1 MKHPQQKLPHLKIL
15 QESADWLVIDKPV
28 GLSVH
33 NEKVNVLT
41 LLTQIKRNPNL
52 SFHAVHRLDAET
64 SGVLL
69 VAKDAEV
76 AAKLSEEMQKD
87 SRKLYQAVL
96 RGEMKEDETSWDWK
110 LSDKAEGRKNPQG
123 LLKDRKDCETLVR
136 VIEKNKYFTL
146 AECEILTGRQH
157 QIRKHSALAK
167 HAIVGD
173 ARYNDPKYNERIAGI
188 YDTDRMFLHA
198 AELRMRIDGREQV
211 FKAPLPAEFKALM
224 RGK

>member
-1 MKHPQQKLPHLKIL
+1 MKHLKIL

-33 NEKVNVLT
+33 NDKVNVLSA
-41 LLTQIKRNPNL
+41 LVQIKRNPNL

-76 AAKLSEEMQKD
+76 AAKLAEEMQKD
-87 SRKLYQAVL
+87 SCHKTYHALL
-96 RGEMKEDETSWDWK
+96 RGEMKEDQAQWDWK

-123 LLKDRKDCETLVR
+123 LLKDRKNCDTLINV
-136 VIEKNKYFTL
+136 VEKTKYFTL
-146 AECEILTGRQH
+146 VACEILTGRQH
-157 QIRKHSALAK
+157 QIRKHAALAK

-173 ARYNDPKYNERIAGI
+173 RRYNDPKYNERIAGI
-188 YDTDRMFLHA
+188 YGTERMFLHA
-198 AELRMRIDGREQV
+198 SELRLRIGGREVV
-211 FKAPLPAEFKALM
+211 FTAPLPSEFKTLL

>member
-1 MKHPQQKLPHLKIL
+1 MRNLKIL

-41 LLTQIKRNPNL
+41 VLTQVKRNPNL
-52 SFHAVHRLDAET
+52 SFHPVHRLDAET

-87 SRKLYQAVL
+87 SCHKKYVALL
-96 RGEMKEDETSWDWK
+96 RGEMEKDAVVWDQK

-123 LLKDRKDCETLVR
+123 LLKDRKTCETHVKVL
-136 VIEKNKYFTL
+136 EKTKYFSL
-146 AECEILTGRQH
+146 VECEIRTGRQH
-157 QIRKHSALAK
+157 QIRKHAALAK

-173 ARYNDPKYNERIAGI
+173 HRYNDPKYNERIASI

-198 AELRMRIDGREQV
+198 SELRLRIAGREVV
-211 FKAPLPAEFKALM
+211 FKAPLPLDFKVLLK
-224 RGK
+224 GK

>member
-1 MKHPQQKLPHLKIL
+1 MKNLKIL

-41 LLTQIKRNPNL
+41 VLTQIKRNPNL
-52 SFHAVHRLDAET
+52 SFHPVHRLDAET

-76 AAKLSEEMQKD
+76 AAKLSEEMQKE
-87 SRKLYQAVL
+87 SCHKSYVALL
-96 RGEMKEDETSWDWK
+96 RGEMEKDSAIWDAK

-123 LLKDRKDCETLVR
+123 LLKDRKNCETR
-136 VIEKNKYFTL
+136 IKVIEKSKYFTL

-157 QIRKHSALAK
+157 QIRKHAALAK

-173 ARYNDPKYNERIAGI
+173 HAYNDPKYNERIAGI
-188 YDTDRMFLHA
+188 YGTERMFLHA
-198 AELRMRIDGREQV
+198 SELRLRIAGREV
-211 FKAPLPAEFKALM
+211 KFTAPLPAEFKTLL

>member
-1 MKHPQQKLPHLKIL
+1 MKHLKIL

-41 LLTQIKRNPNL
+41 LLTQVKRNPNL
-52 SFHAVHRLDAET
+52 SFHPVHRLDAET

-76 AAKLSEEMQKD
+76 AAKLAEEMQKE
-87 SRKLYQAVL
+87 SCEKKYVALL
-96 RGEMKEDETSWDWK
+96 RGEMEKDTAVWDQK

-123 LLKDRKDCETLVR
+123 LLKDRKNCETRVR
-136 VIEKNKYFTL
+136 VVEKTKYFTL
-146 AECEILTGRQH
+146 VECEILTGRQH
-157 QIRKHSALAK
+157 QIRKHAALAK

-173 ARYNDPKYNERIAGI
+173 HRYNDPKYNERIESI
-188 YDTDRMFLHA
+188 YGTDRMFLHA
-198 AELRMRIDGREQV
+198 NELRLRISGREVV
-211 FKAPLPAEFKALM
+211 FTAPLPAEFKALLK
-224 RGK
+224 GK

>member
-1 MKHPQQKLPHLKIL
+1 MKNLKIL

-41 LLTQIKRNPNL
+41 VLTQIKRNPNL
-52 SFHAVHRLDAET
+52 SFHPVHRLDAET

-69 VAKDAEV
+69 VAKDAEI

-87 SRKLYQAVL
+87 SCHKKYVALL
-96 RGEMKEDETSWDWK
+96 RGEMDKDNAVWDWK

-123 LLKDRKDCETLVR
+123 LLKDRKNCITNVK
-136 VIEKNKYFTL
+136 VVEKTKYFTL

-157 QIRKHSALAK
+157 QIRKHAALAK

-173 ARYNDPKYNERIAGI
+173 HRYNDPKYNERIAGI
-188 YDTDRMFLHA
+188 YGTERMFLHA
-198 AELRMRIDGREQV
+198 SELRMRISGREV
-211 FKAPLPAEFKALM
+211 IFTAPLPADFKALL